1 MDKKQNVLK
10 EKLLSFIDLF
20 NQPSDEIVISQ

>member
-20 NQPSDEIVISQ
+20 NQSSNDIIISQ